1 MHLTPSGCPEDLLCK
16 EEEVFEYL
24 TKLVIGKSMGCD
36 GISSKMLKST
46 AGAIASPLTK
56 LFNLSIS
63 TGNYPSAWKKARVV
77 PIPKGAD
84 PTIVNNYRPISI
96 LPTVSN
102 ILEKHVKT
110 LIEDHLRL
118 HAPISP
124 RQWGFMSTRSTV
136 SALIQVIE
144 DWSRAIDHGYEI
156 CVVFFDVQKA
166 FDSVPHF
173 TLLKHLQSLRI
184 NKFILNW
191 VKSYLLDRE
200 QFVGI
205 DGSNS
210 NSLQVLSGVPQGSV
224 LGPLLFITY
233 INHVT
238 DVISQ
243 GSKLN
248 MFADDMA
255 LYRVIKSTEDYV
267 ELQNDINAVSKFMD
281 TKLLQFNVSKCKLLF
296 VSKKLSRSLPPPALL
311 LNGSLLQQVLSY
323 KYLGITITSDL
334 SWHPHITTI
343 CNKTRKLI
351 GLLYR
356 RFSRNA
362 SPPTLLKLYTPPL

>member
-1 MHLTPSGCPEDLLCK
+1 M
-16 EEEVFEYL
+16 
-24 TKLVIGKSMGCD
+24 
-36 GISSKMLKST
+36 
-46 AGAIASPLTK
+46 
-56 LFNLSIS
+56 
-63 TGNYPSAWKKARVV
+63 
-77 PIPKGAD
+77 
-84 PTIVNNYRPISI
+84 
-96 LPTVSN
+96 
-102 ILEKHVKT
+102 
-110 LIEDHLRL
+110 
-118 HAPISP
+118 
-124 RQWGFMSTRSTV
+124 
-136 SALIQVIE
+136 
-144 DWSRAIDHGYEI
+144 
-156 CVVFFDVQKA
+156 
-166 FDSVPHF
+166 
-173 TLLKHLQSLRI
+173 
-184 NKFILNW
+184 
-191 VKSYLLDRE
+191 KSYLLHRE

-205 DGSNS
+205 DGSNP

-255 LYRVIKSTEDYV
+255 LYRVIKSTEDDV

-281 TKLLQFNVSKCKLLF
+281 TKLLQFNLSKCELLF
-296 VSKKLSRSLPPPALL
+296 VPKKLSRSLPPPALL

-323 KYLGITITSDL
+323 RYLRITITSDL
-334 SWHPHITTI
+334 SWYPHITTI

-362 SPPTLLKLYTPPL
+362 IPSTLLKLYTTFVRPHVEYASIVWSPHFKNEVDALEKVQRFALRVCLRQWNL